1 MNETVALDLLQAFVA
16 VAETSSFSTAAER
29 LGTSK
34 ATVSRAI
41 ARLEEGVGAELVHRT
56 TRQVA
61 LSTAGTALYER
72 VAPHLTALRQSVCSL
87 PELEEAPSGEL
98 RITAPV
104 DVGATLLPEVVARF
118 SLRFPAV
125 RVDAYITNR
134 VVDLVR
140 EGFDL
145 AIRAAGPKL
154 KDSSLT
160 VRQLAKV
167 EAQLFASP
175 TYIARRGQP
184 REAGDSSHDW
194 VLFRKNVLDMP
205 LRQARVV
212 CDDFFFLRETL
223 RAGAGIG
230 PLPTFLAEPL
240 VASGELVRVLPSYS
254 TGGGNFVLLY
264 PAARKVARKVT
275 AFRDVLIEMLRLRPI
290 AP

>member
-16 VAETSSFSTAAER
+16 VAETSSFSAAAER

-41 ARLEEGVGAELVHRT
+41 AKLEEGVGAELVHRT

-72 VAPHLTALRQSVCSL
+72 AAPHLAALKKSVCTL

-98 RITAPV
+98 KITAPI

-118 SLRFPAV
+118 ALRYPAV
-125 RVDAYITNR
+125 RVDAWITNR
-134 VVDLVR
+134 VVDLVG

-145 AIRAAGPKL
+145 AIRAGGVKQ
-154 KDSSLT
+154 KDSSLV
-160 VRQLAKV
+160 VRSLSAV
-167 EAQLFASP
+167 DVLFFASP
-175 TYIARRGQP
+175 TYLARRGQP
-184 REAGDSSHDW
+184 REAGDAAHDW
-194 VLFRKNVLDMP
+194 IQFRKP
-205 LRQARVV
+205 LGTPLKTARVV

-240 VASGELVRVLPSYS
+240 VKSGELVSVLPSFHQ
-254 TGGGNFVLLY
+254 TGGSFVLAY
-264 PAARKVARKVT
+264 PSARKMPRKVT
-275 AFRDVLIEMLRLRPI
+275 AFRDVVLETLRLRPL
-290 AP
+290 

>member
-16 VAETSSFSTAAER
+16 VAETSSFSAAAER

-41 ARLEEGVGAELVHRT
+41 AKLEEGVGAELVHRT

-72 VAPHLTALRQSVCSL
+72 AAPHLLALKQSVCSL

-98 RITAPV
+98 RITAPI
-104 DVGATLLPEVVARF
+104 DVGATLLPEVVVRF
-118 SLRFPAV
+118 TLRYPAV
-125 RVDAYITNR
+125 RVDAFVTNR
-134 VVDLVR
+134 VVDLVG

-145 AIRAAGPKL
+145 AVRAAGVKM

-160 VRQLAKV
+160 VRPLAAV
-167 EAQLFASP
+167 EMQLFASP
-175 TYIARRGQP
+175 TYLARRGQP
-184 REAGDSSHDW
+184 REVGDPVHDW
-194 VLFRKNVLDMP
+194 VLFRKNVADMP
-205 LRQARVV
+205 LKQARVV

-223 RAGAGIG
+223 RAGGGVG

-240 VASGELVRVLPSYS
+240 VASGELARVLPSFHK
-254 TGGGNFVLLY
+254 GGGNFVMLY
-264 PAARKVARKVT
+264 PGARKVARKVT
-275 AFRDVLIEMLRLRPI
+275 AFRDVLIETLRLRSW

>member
-1 MNETVALDLLQAFVA
+1 MSETVALDLLQAFVA
-16 VAETSSFSTAAER
+16 VAETSSFSTAADR

-34 ATVSRAI
+34 ATISRAI
-41 ARLEEGVGAELVHRT
+41 ARLEDRVGAELVHRT

-72 VAPHLTALRQSVCSL
+72 VAPHLTALRNSMCSL

-98 RITAPV
+98 RITAPI

-118 SLRFPAV
+118 ALRYPAV

-134 VVDLVR
+134 MVDLVG

-154 KDSSLT
+154 KDSSMT
-160 VRQLAKV
+160 VRQLAAV
-167 EAQLFASP
+167 EARLFASP
-175 TYIARRGQP
+175 TYVARRGQP
-184 REAGDSSHDW
+184 REVGDAAHDW
-194 VLFRKNVLDMP
+194 VLFRKNILEMP
-205 LRQARVV
+205 LRQARIV

-240 VASGELVRVLPSYS
+240 VASGELVRALPSFH
-254 TGGGNFVLLY
+254 TGGGNFVMLY
-264 PAARKVARKVT
+264 PAVRKVARKVT
-275 AFRDVLIEMLRLRPI
+275 AFRDVLVETLRLRPI
-290 AP
+290 TP